1 MKKILSMTLLSSMLA
16 TPALAAEKSGS
27 IGANISLDGALGLQA
42 EFALQKP
49 FSLQL
54 FLKNYSRYYDYGNN
68 FGRYSYSYTA
78 VGAAALYDFSKE
90 IKLSDKKLHPY
101 VGLGL
106 YTVSA
111 SFNGSG
117 GYIGSSVSTG
127 LGLYLT
133 LGVKYDITP
142 TIDLDTSYNSFG
154 GLTVGANVKF

>member
-1 MKKILSMTLLSSMLA
+1 MKKIFSITLLSTLLA

-27 IGANISLDGALGLQA
+27 IGANISLGGAFGVQA
-42 EFALQKP
+42 EFALQRP

-78 VGAAALYDFSKE
+78 VGAAGVYDFSKE

-101 VGLGL
+101 IGLGL

-111 SFNGSG
+111 NFNGSG
-117 GYIGSSVSTG
+117 GYIGSSDNTG

-133 LGVKYDITP
+133 VGVKYDITP
-142 TIDLDTSYNSFG
+142 VLDLDTSYNNFG
-154 GLTVGANVKF
+154 GLTVGANFKF